1 MSAFDRWRGDRI
13 FLYRYPVDMRRQIDG
28 LSALVATELGRNPAD
43 RCVYVFINK
52 GGDKLK
58 LLIWHLNGYWLLYKR
73 CEKQRFHWPRW
84 FHENTLCLSQQE
96 LDYLLDGYNL
106 NGMKPHHALQFAHAV

>member
-28 LSALVATELGRNPAD
+28 LSALVATEFGRNPAD

-58 LLIWHLNGYWLLYKR
+58 LLVWHLVSVHLHN
-73 CEKQRFHWPRW
+73 
-84 FHENTLCLSQQE
+84 
-96 LDYLLDGYNL
+96 
-106 NGMKPHHALQFAHAV
+106 